1 MRSHI
6 VSPTDKVRIKSLISA
21 TRVAAVETAEKSGHS
36 HSVVGTSDEE
46 ESEEED
52 DEPAVGEEEENG
64 GISHGQVSRGLSKIF
79 QQTLELLG
87 DDLVAVS

>member
-1 MRSHI
+1 

-21 TRVAAVETAEKSGHS
+21 TRVAAVETAEKSGYV
-36 HSVVGTSDEE
+36 HSVLDTSDEE
-46 ESEEED
+46 DTDEED

-64 GISHGQVSRGLSKIF
+64 GISHDPVSRGLSKIF

-87 DDLVAVS
+87 DDLV

>member
-1 MRSHI
+1 MSA
-6 VSPTDKVRIKSLISA
+6 TDKVRIKSLISA

-36 HSVVGTSDEE
+36 HSVVDTSDEE
-46 ESEEED
+46 DTEEDGD

-64 GISHGQVSRGLSKIF
+64 GISYDLVSRGLSKIF

-87 DDLVAVS
+87 DDLV